1 MNSVEK
7 KYAPRTVYVSGSLG
21 IPLRGIRVSVVGT
34 RKPNHL
40 ERAVEIASALVE
52 KKIVVVSGLARG
64 IDTAAH
70 KTAIER
76 GGKTIAVLGT
86 PLDVYYPRE
95 NRELQDIIMREHL
108 AVSQFPSGTPVAKKN
123 FPMRNRT
130 MALIS
135 QATVVAEAGE
145 DSGVVSQCWECLRLG
160 RMLLIHESLAELRWV
175 KEIMRYRAY
184 TFQSV
189 DEILEMVEENCPGD
203 DETVL
208 ENFPIEI

>member
-160 RMLLIHESLAELRWV
+160 RLLLIHESLEELRWV
-175 KEIMRYRAY
+175 KKIMRYNAY

-189 DEILEMVEENCPGD
+189 DEILEMVEEYCPGD

-208 ENFPIEI
+208 ENFPIKI